1 MNAIIDPIARYVVGP
16 IIDLIYAG
24 LVRLPMPINNVG
36 ITIIVF
42 TVVVY
47 MLMLPLTYRQ
57 QKFSK
62 ITSKIQPEITAIQ
75 AKYKGKTDTESR
87 MKMNEETQY
96 VYDKYGVSPMG
107 SCLPLL
113 IQLPIFF
120 AIYRVAI
127 DTTGQ
132 YLNRPIKLPEGLIVN
147 NSFLLLDVTNTPLG
161 VIKDSWALKSFGIL
175 LIALMIPVLS
185 GLSQWISLKIGMSG
199 QSEEAKNNPAMKS
212 MQTMNVFMP
221 LFSVFIVFSMPIAA
235 GIYWIMSAVV
245 RTIQMVFL
253 NKHFDN
259 LDFDA
264 IVEKNREKAIAK
276 REKREGYSSKM
287 IANNGTM
294 KTRNYEVSGA
304 DKEAIDKANELRK
317 TAKAGSMASK
327 ANLVNDFNNRNNR
340 NDQGE

>member
-1 MNAIIDPIARYVVGP
+1 MNAIIDPIARYLVSP
-16 IIDLIYAG
+16 IIGLIYGG
-24 LVRLPMPINNVG
+24 LYNLPVSINNIAV
-36 ITIIVF
+36 TIIVF
-42 TVVVY
+42 TIVVY
-47 MLMLPLTYRQ
+47 MLMLPLTYKQ

-62 ITSKIQPEITAIQ
+62 ITSKIQPEISAIQ

-96 VYDKYGVSPMG
+96 VYDKYGASPMG

-127 DTTGQ
+127 NATEYIKWPITLQGEASV
-132 YLNRPIKLPEGLIVN
+132 YNR
-147 NSFLLLDVTNTPLG
+147 FLLLDVTNTPLNA
-161 VIKDSWALKSFGIL
+161 IKTSWADKSFGIL
-175 LIALMIPVLS
+175 IIALMIPVLS
-185 GLSQWISLKIGMSG
+185 GLSQWISLKVGMAG

-235 GIYWIMSAVV
+235 GIYWIMGAVV
-245 RTIQMVFL
+245 RTVQMVFL
-253 NKHFDN
+253 NKHFDK

-264 IVEKNREKAIAK
+264 IIEKNKEKANAK

-294 KTRNYEVSGA
+294 KTRNYEVTGA

-327 ANLVNDFNNRNNR
+327 ANLVSDYNNRNNR

>member
-1 MNAIIDPIARYVVGP
+1 MNAIIDPIARYLVSP
-16 IIDLIYAG
+16 IIGLIYGG
-24 LVRLPMPINNVG
+24 LYNLPVSINNIGV
-36 ITIIVF
+36 TIIVF
-42 TVVVY
+42 TIVVY

-87 MKMNEETQY
+87 MRMNEETQY
-96 VYDKYGVSPMG
+96 VYDKYGASPMG

-127 DTTGQ
+127 NATE
-132 YLNRPIKLPEGLIVN
+132 YIKWPIELQGDASVY
-147 NSFLLLDVTNTPLG
+147 NSFLLLDVANTPLNT
-161 VIKDSWALKSFGIL
+161 IKTSWADKSFGIL

-185 GLSQWISLKIGMSG
+185 GLSQWISLKVGTAG

-212 MQTMNVFMP
+212 MQTMNIFMP

-235 GIYWIMSAVV
+235 GIYWIMGAVV
-245 RTIQMVFL
+245 RTVQMVVL
-253 NKHFDN
+253 NKHFDKM
-259 LDFDA
+259 DFDA
-264 IVEKNREKAIAK
+264 ILAKNKEKADAK

-294 KTRNYEVSGA
+294 KTRNFEAVGS
-304 DKEAIDKANELRK
+304 DKEAIEKSNELRK
-317 TAKAGSMASK
+317 TAKSGSMASK
-327 ANLVNDFNNRNNR
+327 ANLVSDYNNRNNR

>member
-1 MNAIIDPIARYVVGP
+1 MNAIIDPIARYLVSP
-16 IIDLIYAG
+16 IIGLIYAG
-24 LVRLPMPINNVG
+24 LYNLPISINNIGV
-36 ITIIVF
+36 TIIVF
-42 TVVVY
+42 TIVVY
-47 MLMLPLTYRQ
+47 MLLLPLTYKQ

-62 ITSKIQPEITAIQ
+62 ITSKIQPEISAIQ

-96 VYDKYGVSPMG
+96 VYDKYGASPMG

-127 DTTGQ
+127 YATE
-132 YLNRPIKLPEGLIVN
+132 YIKWPMSLQGDASVY
-147 NSFLLLDVTNTPLG
+147 NSFILLDVSNTPLNT
-161 VIKDSWALKSFGIL
+161 IKASWADKSFGVL
-175 LIALMIPVLS
+175 LVALLIPVLS
-185 GLSQWISLKIGMSG
+185 GLSQWISLKVGTAG
-199 QSEEAKNNPAMKS
+199 QSEEVKNNPAMKS
-212 MQTMNVFMP
+212 MQTMNIFMP

-235 GIYWIMSAVV
+235 GIYWIMGAFV
-245 RTIQMVFL
+245 RTAQMVVL
-253 NKHFDN
+253 NKHFDK

-264 IVEKNREKAIAK
+264 ILAKNKEKADAK

-294 KTRNYEVSGA
+294 KTRSFEASGS
-304 DKEAIDKANELRK
+304 DKEAIEKANELRK
-317 TAKAGSMASK
+317 TAKPGSMASK
-327 ANLVNDFNNRNNR
+327 ANLVSDFNNRNNR